1 MEVVTSTELIAVGLA
16 TPAVEVIAVDLA
28 VETVVAVVAAI
39 AIAVGVGVAVSS
51 VSHVLQKGIS
61 CCFHHKLNHSA
72 LVLQQPNME
81 LISPYFSTIP

>member
-39 AIAVGVGVAVSS
+39 AIAVGVGVAVSEPCFS
-51 VSHVLQKGIS
+51 VGHFLL
-61 CCFHHKLNHSA
+61 F
-72 LVLQQPNME
+72 P
-81 LISPYFSTIP
+81 P